1 LINCSAR
8 RGSLRRRSLKESL
21 ERYVV
26 DAGVL
31 IEYIVKG
38 SPYREAVKKMLDDVL
53 AKVTELYLTP
63 ITVFRNHIRSG

>member
-1 LINCSAR
+1 M
-8 RGSLRRRSLKESL
+8 RRRSLKESL

>member
-1 LINCSAR
+1 
-8 RGSLRRRSLKESL
+8 LRRRSLKESL